1 MGGAGAG
8 SECHWLR
15 GAPCLPLSTP
25 IGRRDLRRGLGCL
38 QRSLPQRRA
47 EVQVDCTSL
56 PGGTMSRS
64 LDAARSFLEQLEAL
78 DGRDE
83 VVFAGEFSVSGRVWT
98 AELLLL
104 AVDSSDLCLFCAP
117 CCTLLL
123 SRRPG
128 SSSHFEISLFF
139 SPQHLSVALSLCLPV
154 FTLCLQ
160 SPRGR
165 SPLPARTGPHT
176 PSGPCALAALP
187 VSSGC

>member
-1 MGGAGAG
+1 MSLAEGRALSAAEHSHWPAR
-8 SECHWLR
+8 SEV
-15 GAPCLPLSTP
+15 GPGLPSAESTP
-25 IGRRDLRRGLGCL
+25 AE
-38 QRSLPQRRA
+38 RA

-78 DGRDE
+78 GGRDG

-104 AVDSSDLCLFCAP
+104 ALDSSDLRLFCAP

-139 SPQHLSVALSLCLPV
+139 SPQHLSLSHSL
-154 FTLCLQ
+154 
-160 SPRGR
+160 SPCPSSPSACRAPEGEVHCRPGRGR
-165 SPLPARTGPHT
+165 TRPRVPAR
-176 PSGPCALAALP
+176 
-187 VSSGC
+187 

>member
-1 MGGAGAG
+1 M
-8 SECHWLR
+8 
-15 GAPCLPLSTP
+15 
-25 IGRRDLRRGLGCL
+25 
-38 QRSLPQRRA
+38 
-47 EVQVDCTSL
+47 DCTSL
-56 PGGTMSRS
+56 LVGAMSRS

-78 DGRDE
+78 GGRHG

-104 AVDSSDLCLFCAP
+104 ALDSPDLRLFFCAP

-128 SSSHFEISLFF
+128 SSSHFKICFSLP
-139 SPQHLSVALSLCLPV
+139 STSLCRTLSLPV

-160 SPRGR
+160 IPRGR
-165 SPLPARTGPHT
+165 SPRPAQAGPHT

-187 VSSGC
+187 VSSSC